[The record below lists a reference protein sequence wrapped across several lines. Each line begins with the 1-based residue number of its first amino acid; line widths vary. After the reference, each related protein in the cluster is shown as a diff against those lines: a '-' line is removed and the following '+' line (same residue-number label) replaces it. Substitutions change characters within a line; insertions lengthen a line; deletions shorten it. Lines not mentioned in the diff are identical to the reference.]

1 MRKYVAKY
9 EEIASALAAAI
20 VSGEY
25 KVGEKLYGRSMLAVQ
40 FKVSP
45 ETVRRAISLLQSQAV
60 VASVPGSG
68 VVILSKEAA
77 KKFLDD
83 FFTLDVIEKKRR
95 LQELIHQRNLLNK
108 EIDELFLAI
117 AQEQEQAFLRKY
129 NLREIR
135 VEAGSILD
143 GQSVQSA
150 KIHSLTGAT
159 VVAIKRDDQCI
170 YAPSR
175 TVEVKAGDVIV
186 FVGSREAERKLMT
199 MVSCSKLYNDGE

>member
-1 MRKYVAKY
+1 LRKYVAKY

-25 KVGEKLYGRSMLAVQ
+25 KVGEKLYGRSMLAGQ

>member
-1 MRKYVAKY
+1 LRKYVAKY